1 MKMSANSQFDAVI
14 EKMPK
19 LLWDLRS
26 SRARSRDDLRD
37 IPQHGI
43 YVFYENNVPV
53 YVGRSRQLKQRLQVH
68 SRPSSGHNSATF
80 AFILATQVA
89 RKQNFEFG
97 QMTRTQLEND
107 PVFGEFFRQAK
118 VRVGEMKIRVVEVTG
133 PITQTVFEVYAALAL
148 GTTTHNDFETH

>member
-1 MKMSANSQFDAVI
+1 MSANRRFDAVI

-19 LLWDLRS
+19 LLRDLQS
-26 SRARSRDDLRD
+26 SQARRRNDLSD
-37 IPQHGI
+37 ISERGI
-43 YVFYENNVPV
+43 YVFYENEVPV
-53 YVGRSRQLKQRLQVH
+53 YVGRSRKLKERLQVH

-80 AFILATQVA
+80 AFILATEVA

-97 QMTRTQLEND
+97 HMTRTQLEND

-133 PITQTVFEVYAALAL
+133 PITQTVFEVYAALML
-148 GTTTHNDFETH
+148 ETPHNDFETH